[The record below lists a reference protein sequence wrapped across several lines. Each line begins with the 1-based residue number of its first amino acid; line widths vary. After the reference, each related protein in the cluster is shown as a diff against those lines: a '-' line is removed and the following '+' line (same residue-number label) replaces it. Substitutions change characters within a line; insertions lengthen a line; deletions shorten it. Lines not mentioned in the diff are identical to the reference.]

1 MARFTKF
8 GIALFAAV
16 LAGSG
21 VAVAAEDYVKVPMPD
36 GFGVQATEL
45 EGSVFANAR
54 GRTLYTWP
62 FQRMRNGL
70 TGDAK
75 GKSNCGSKVLTESA
89 GLASPWPPG
98 LLLPDLETRPACVD
112 MWIPELAAAD
122 AKPVGAWTLITR
134 ADGNKQWAYNEQAV
148 YTSNFDKEPG
158 DVLGDRSRARG
169 NDSPAARIPVGP
181 PPNVPPGFSVRVV
194 ATGVLVTT
202 IEGYSV
208 YASDRDT
215 TTNST
220 CRGACEETWQPI
232 IAPELAREQ
241 GDWTTLER
249 ANGVKQW
256 VFRGKPV
263 YRHALDS
270 YKGSLEGGDTAGWHN
285 VYMKK
290 GPPHPPGFTVQEASI
305 GLVLA
310 DSSGH
315 TIYTYNCG
323 DDSFDQLRCD
333 HPDTTQ
339 AYRIAM
345 CGGSQEKC
353 SKIWPMVAAARN
365 AKSGSRSW
373 TVVAIDPKTGKY
385 AAPDQADATYVWAF
399 RGRPV
404 YTFIDDKNPGD
415 TEGDSF
421 GEWRGTRNGFT
432 AFFLRDDFLDNA
444 N

>member
-1 MARFTKF
+1 MRKV
-8 GIALFAAV
+8 GIALMAAT
-16 LAGSG
+16 LAAAG
-21 VAVAAEDYVKVPMPD
+21 AAAAAEDYADVPKPA
-36 GFGVQATEL
+36 GFSVQSTEL
-45 EGSVFANAR
+45 EGSVFANAQ
-54 GRTLYTWP
+54 GKTLYIWP

-75 GKSNCGSKVLTESA
+75 GKTNCGDKVLTETA

-98 LLLPDLETRPACVD
+98 LLLPDLDTRPACVD
-112 MWIPELAAAD
+112 MWIPELAPAD
-122 AKPVGAWTLITR
+122 AKPVGDWSLITR
-134 ADGNKQWAYNEQAV
+134 PDGNKQWAYNEQAV
-148 YTSNFDKEPG
+148 YTSNFDKQPG
-158 DVLGDRSRARG
+158 DVNGDRSRARG
-169 NDSPAARIPVGP
+169 NDSPAARLPVGP

-202 IEGYSV
+202 IEGYSLYV
-208 YASDRDT
+208 SDRDT
-215 TTNST
+215 ASKSN
-220 CRGACEETWQPI
+220 CNGLCEETWQPM
-232 IAPELAREQ
+232 IAPELASPL
-241 GDWTTLER
+241 GDWTMLER

-270 YKGSLEGGDTAGWHN
+270 YKGSLEGGDTPGWQN
-285 VYMKK
+285 VYMRK
-290 GPPHPPGFTVQEASI
+290 GPPPPPGFTIQEASI

-310 DSSGH
+310 DGNGR

-323 DDSFDQLRCD
+323 DDSYDQLRCD
-333 HPDTTQ
+333 HPDGTQ

-345 CGGSQEKC
+345 CGGGSQEQCLKT
-353 SKIWPMVAAARN
+353 WPMVSAQPN
-365 AKSGSRSW
+365 DKSGSRTWS
-373 TVVAIDPKTGKY
+373 VVAIDPKTGKY
-385 AAPDQADATYVWAF
+385 AAPGQADAMHVWAF

-404 YTFIDDKNPGD
+404 YTFVDDKKPGD

>member
-1 MARFTKF
+1 MKKF
-8 GIALFAAV
+8 GSVLIAAA
-16 LAGSG
+16 LAAAGTAS
-21 VAVAAEDYVKVPMPD
+21 AAEDYAKVPMP
-36 GFGVQATEL
+36 GGIGVQSTEL
-45 EGSVFANAR
+45 EGPVFANAQ
-54 GRTLYTWP
+54 GKTLYIWP

-75 GKSNCGSKVLTESA
+75 GKTNCGDKVLTESA

-98 LLLPDLETRPACVD
+98 LVLPDLDTRPACTG
-112 MWIPELAAAD
+112 MWIPEIALAD

-134 ADGNKQWAYNEQAV
+134 PDGKKQWAYDEQAV
-148 YTSNFDKEPG
+148 YTSNFDKAPG
-158 DVLGDRSRARG
+158 DVNGDRSRARG
-169 NDSPAARIPVGP
+169 NDSPAARLPVGP
-181 PPNVPPGFSVRVV
+181 PPNVPPGFAVRVV

-202 IEGYSV
+202 MEGYSLYV
-208 YASDRDT
+208 ADRDT
-215 TTNST
+215 ATKSACNSV
-220 CRGACEETWQPI
+220 CEETWQPM
-232 IAPELAREQ
+232 IASELARDQ
-241 GDWTTLER
+241 GDWTTMER
-249 ANGVKQW
+249 ANGIKQW
-256 VFRGKPV
+256 VFRDKPV

-270 YKGSLEGGDTAGWHN
+270 YKGSLEGGDAPGWQN
-285 VYMKK
+285 VYLRKA
-290 GPPHPPGFTVQEASI
+290 PPHPPGFTVQEASI
-305 GLVLA
+305 GLTLA
-310 DSSGH
+310 DNRGR

-345 CGGSQEKC
+345 CGGGSQEQCLKT
-353 SKIWPMVAAARN
+353 WPMVQAPPNAR
-365 AKSGSRSW
+365 SGSRSW
-373 TVVAIDPKTGKY
+373 TVVAIDLKTGKY
-385 AAPDQADATYVWAF
+385 AAPGQADAMHVWAF

-421 GEWRGTRNGFT
+421 GEWRGSRNGFT